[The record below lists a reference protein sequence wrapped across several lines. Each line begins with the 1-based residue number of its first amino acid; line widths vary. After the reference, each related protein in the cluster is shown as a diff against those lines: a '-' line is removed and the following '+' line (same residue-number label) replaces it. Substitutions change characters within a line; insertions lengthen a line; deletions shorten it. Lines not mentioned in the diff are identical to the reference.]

1 MNSKNIMALFH
12 YIPLHSSP
20 FAKKI
25 LKNNDNLKIT
35 NLKSESIIRMPMH
48 LDIKKKDIMLITN
61 LLTKFFKKP
70 KQKVL
75 N

>member
-1 MNSKNIMALFH
+1 MALFH
-12 YIPLHSSP
+12 YIPLHSTQ
-20 FAKKI
+20 FAKKV

-48 LDIKKKDIMLITN
+48 LDLKEKDIILITN
-61 LLTKFFKKP
+61 LLSKFFKKQ

-75 N
+75 T